1 MASIHRQKGR
11 SSWYCAYT
19 DQNGA
24 RHFKSTRT
32 SDKREAR
39 RICNLMQGAVDRM
52 KSTKLTPATARKFLE
67 RNLEELL
74 IASGTQ
80 SMSSNPRDFF
90 EEWVKEKEFTT
101 SVNTLVR
108 YQAIVRNFLNHLGP
122 LAGKPLADIS
132 SREIERFR
140 NHIAKSQSPSSA
152 NLNLKVIRSAFKK
165 AVTQGLIPENPASNV
180 ETIKKSSA
188 QTRRPFQLPELKKL
202 LEVANCDWQTMIL
215 VGLYTGLRLSD
226 CASLCWNQVDLQAGE
241 ITVETKKTSRTQVLP
256 MATPL
261 MNHVANLP
269 SNDDPRSPLAPSC
282 FDLPSN
288 ALSNQF
294 YELMTTAGLVKK
306 RTHQKSK
313 NGLSGSR
320 QASGLGFHCLRH
332 TATSLLKNA
341 GVSDVVARDIIGH
354 ESAAISRV
362 YTHIDSETKRQAVNK
377 MPTVL

>member
-90 EEWVKEKEFTT
+90 EEWVKEKEVTT

>member
-90 EEWVKEKEFTT
+90 EEWVKEKEVTT

-108 YQAIVRNFLNHLGP
+108 YQAIVRNFLIHLGP

>member
-1 MASIHRQKGR
+1 
-11 SSWYCAYT
+11 
-19 DQNGA
+19 
-24 RHFKSTRT
+24 
-32 SDKREAR
+32 
-39 RICNLMQGAVDRM
+39 
-52 KSTKLTPATARKFLE
+52 
-67 RNLEELL
+67 
-74 IASGTQ
+74 
-80 SMSSNPRDFF
+80 MSSNPRDFF

>member
-90 EEWVKEKEFTT
+90 EEWVKEKEVTT

-180 ETIKKSSA
+180 ETIKKPPSQA
-188 QTRRPFQLPELKKL
+188 RRPFQLPELKKL

-341 GVSDVVARDIIGH
+341 GVSDVIARDIIGH